1 MVLGSRTTA
10 AAILAAALVAS
21 GCAMRKPRGIVAPS
35 SGGAPAA
42 STSGAASTRELSEY
56 IEKVRHLST
65 AMRPPV
71 SQHVP
76 TIEER
81 DPELAAELRALS
93 FAPSAE
99 GHCRVAERYRQ
110 RGILDA
116 AYDQF
121 SQALALD
128 PRSADAYD
136 GLARV
141 WRDWGLPQLGLAD
154 AHRATFYAPQSAAAQ
169 NTYGTLMQALGNYRE
184 ARMAYELATWLDPH
198 AAYAV
203 NNLCYLAF
211 LEGRTEAAIQRCTAA
226 LTLDPS
232 LAAAK
237 NNLALAFAA
246 AGKLDLARAQFLDA
260 GDRASGL
267 YNVGIMYLAAGNQSR
282 ALAAFDEA
290 SRTRVTFA
298 LARERASQIRV
309 AMRKSPTLLTERLNG
324 APVQQLP

>member
-1 MVLGSRTTA
+1 M
-10 AAILAAALVAS
+10 
-21 GCAMRKPRGIVAPS
+21 
-35 SGGAPAA
+35 
-42 STSGAASTRELSEY
+42 LS
-56 IEKVRHLST
+56 L
-65 AMRPPV
+65 
-71 SQHVP
+71 
-76 TIEER
+76 
-81 DPELAAELRALS
+81 
-93 FAPSAE
+93 APSAE

-116 AYDQF
+116 AYDHF
-121 SQALALD
+121 NKALALD
-128 PRSADAYD
+128 PRNADAYD

-141 WRDWGLPQLGLAD
+141 WRDWGLPHLGVGD
-154 AHRATFYAPQSAAAQ
+154 AHRATYYAPQSAAAQ

-211 LEGRTEAAIQRCTAA
+211 LQGKTDTAIQRCSAA
-226 LTLDPS
+226 LKLDPS

-267 YNVGIMYLAAGNQSR
+267 YNVGIMYLAAGDQPR

-298 LARERASQIRV
+298 LARERANQIRA
-309 AMRKSPTLLTERLNG
+309 AMRTRPTLVTERLDG
-324 APVQQLP
+324 APIQQLP